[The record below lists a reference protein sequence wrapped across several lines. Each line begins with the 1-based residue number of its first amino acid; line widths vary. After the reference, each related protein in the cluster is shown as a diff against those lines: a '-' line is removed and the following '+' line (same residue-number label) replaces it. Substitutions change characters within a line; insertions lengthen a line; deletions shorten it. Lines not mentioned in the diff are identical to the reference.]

1 MEETK
6 RYIVRL
12 KESVNAYPM
21 YFGHSNSL
29 DYAKRIARKAI
40 ADNFFGAQAY
50 VYDYANDEVI
60 YRVKK
65 IKRDN

>member
-1 MEETK
+1 MKETK

-40 ADNFFGAQAY
+40 ADNLVEAQAY
-50 VYDYANDEVI
+50 VYDYANDEIV
-60 YRVKK
+60 YRVM
-65 IKRDN
+65 R